1 MTLTIEDIRFSY
13 VHTNILN
20 GISLSVPT
28 GTVTS
33 ILGPN
38 GAGKSTLAK
47 IVARIYR
54 PSSGSIDFNGS
65 NILTIPRNSHAKIV
79 AYVPQSSPVPFELSV
94 QESVLLGRTPYVGLR
109 PKQYDYDVVNDAIRA
124 LGLDSLRERHLS
136 ELSGGQ
142 AQRALIARALAQ
154 EPQVLLLDEPTS
166 ALDLRYQVETLELIR
181 KITVEQGLSTIIVI
195 HDLNLASAYSDDVA
209 LLDGGR
215 IVFDGRPEDVFEA
228 DKLSGVYGL
237 PVTVES
243 PNGYREVKPLSLQTA
258 KQRLH
263 RVEQ

>member
-1 MTLTIEDIRFSY
+1 MTLTIDDIRFSY
-13 VHTNILN
+13 GHTIILN
-20 GISLSVPT
+20 GISLRVPT

-54 PSSGSIDFNGS
+54 PSTGSINFDGVD
-65 NILTIPRNSHAKIV
+65 ILEIPRNRHARIV
-79 AYVPQSSPVPFELSV
+79 AYVPQSSTVPFELSV
-94 QESVLLGRTPYVGLR
+94 QESVMLGRTPYIGLT
-109 PKQYDYDVVNDAIRA
+109 PKKHDYAVVDHAIDALQLND
-124 LGLDSLRERHLS
+124 LRERHLS

-181 KITVEQGLSTIIVI
+181 QITVQQGLSSIIVI
-195 HDLNLASAYSDDVA
+195 HDLNLASAYSDDVV
-209 LLDGGR
+209 LLDNGH
-215 IVFDGRPEDVFEA
+215 IVFDGRPEEVLEA
-228 DKLSGVYGL
+228 DKLSTVYGL
-237 PVTVES
+237 PVVVES
-243 PNGYREVKPLSLQTA
+243 PNGYREVQPLSLQTA
-258 KQRLH
+258 KH
-263 RVEQ
+263 RFHR